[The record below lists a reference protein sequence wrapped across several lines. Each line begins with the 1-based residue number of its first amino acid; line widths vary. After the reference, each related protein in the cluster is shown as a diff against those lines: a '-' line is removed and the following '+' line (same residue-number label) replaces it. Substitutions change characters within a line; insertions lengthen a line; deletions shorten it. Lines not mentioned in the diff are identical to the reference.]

1 MSLNA
6 SASSESRLA
15 GQWLRFKVFAA
26 RKHCTRHTGLGAK
39 CCTEVTT
46 ATLGATTTAQLST
59 AMGSGAPGD
68 ARPANPT
75 EFRDGDMILQ
85 LPADRCHPCTQTHC
99 YCLGLHGT
107 GPCCWQ
113 QVLETVRPRPGA
125 TLPPWATLP
134 RPPLMPPLRPTAVL
148 HLTSWRWLCSLKLLI
163 RNIHWLSC
171 KDPHYRLCRKDP
183 GSCSHTR
190 IIKWIN

>member
-1 MSLNA
+1 MTREPGRTPPRHAHGDLTSLAPNPSDGFLTRLTSLTGLLQLCIRLCTVSQPRDA

-46 ATLGATTTAQLST
+46 ATLRATTTAQLST

-107 GPCCWQ
+107 GPCC
-113 QVLETVRPRPGA
+113 
-125 TLPPWATLP
+125 
-134 RPPLMPPLRPTAVL
+134 
-148 HLTSWRWLCSLKLLI
+148 
-163 RNIHWLSC
+163 
-171 KDPHYRLCRKDP
+171 
-183 GSCSHTR
+183 
-190 IIKWIN
+190 

>member
-26 RKHCTRHTGLGAK
+26 MKHWNRHTGLGAK
-39 CCTEVTT
+39 CCVEVTT
-46 ATLGATTTAQLST
+46 ATLGAPTAAQLST

-68 ARPANPT
+68 TRPANPT
-75 EFRDGDMILQ
+75 EFHDETQYCSSLQAGVILV
-85 LPADRCHPCTQTHC
+85 PRHTATVWAFMA
-99 YCLGLHGT
+99 T

-113 QVLETVRPRPGA
+113 QVLNAVTPRPAA

-148 HLTSWRWLCSLKLLI
+148 HLTSWRWLCSLKLPI

-171 KDPHYRLCRKDP
+171 KDPHYSLCAERTQA
-183 GSCSHTR
+183 HVLTQE
-190 IIKWIN
+190 